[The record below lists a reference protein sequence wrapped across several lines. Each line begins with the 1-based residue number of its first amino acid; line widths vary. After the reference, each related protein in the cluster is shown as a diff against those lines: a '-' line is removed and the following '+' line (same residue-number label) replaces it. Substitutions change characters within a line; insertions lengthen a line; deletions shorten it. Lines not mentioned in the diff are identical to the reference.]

1 MKRRVLSFLAGAAA
15 ALALTALT
23 ATALAASGQV
33 QFNFAG
39 VALNGETKI
48 AAGSDIT
55 APNGQRV
62 PGSIL
67 YVDEAGGKTN
77 YLPIRTISELLGVK
91 VGYDSATR
99 TVLLGEQTAPASA
112 AVASG
117 LYWHRETDEDGV
129 TYASEDPGI
138 DYTEAPGYALT
149 KLPEGWGLESVRAG
163 MGGRGNL
170 SYRNGSG
177 GRISFSCAYP
187 DGGSYGW
194 SPGSGEI
201 PCRTVTVN
209 GHDAALYTYSSEY
222 GDSCLLVWEDEAG
235 VLFWFTGS
243 DVDPDTLVEAASSV
257 EPTSKTAP
265 ACEADWLP
273 GGYSWFETNASGG
286 AAETTWVGQGG
297 NITLT
302 CSATPLLMPEGD
314 GETVHFGGVTARF
327 WEAEKPHEAETDAW
341 EPETVG
347 GVIISSGTI
356 SGPQAADVAT
366 LAWTDGGLNFR
377 LHGTVDQENLLHV
390 AESLRIKLISDGTHK
405 SSPGVQSTPGLFCQ
419 QLWPQ
424 LQVKRVVTYRRKKQR
439 MPPAIRARKA
449 QHSAAP
455 MWSPTPEAVE
465 RAVISAVSSAP
476 RAPTAEASPQQS
488 QASARAGV
496 RSASRPPSR

>member
-1 MKRRVLSFLAGAAA
+1 KDRKVRGYVLPTARSTDRTAGGLSPGNTRRQKGRSSMKRRVLSFLAGAAA

-99 TVLLGEQTAPASA
+99 TVLLGEQTEPASA

-138 DYTEAPGYALT
+138 DYTEAPGYVLT

-209 GHDAALYTYSSEY
+209 GHDAALYTYS
-222 GDSCLLVWEDEAG
+222 
-235 VLFWFTGS
+235 
-243 DVDPDTLVEAASSV
+243 
-257 EPTSKTAP
+257 
-265 ACEADWLP
+265 
-273 GGYSWFETNASGG
+273 
-286 AAETTWVGQGG
+286 
-297 NITLT
+297 
-302 CSATPLLMPEGD
+302 
-314 GETVHFGGVTARF
+314 
-327 WEAEKPHEAETDAW
+327 
-341 EPETVG
+341 
-347 GVIISSGTI
+347 
-356 SGPQAADVAT
+356 
-366 LAWTDGGLNFR
+366 
-377 LHGTVDQENLLHV
+377 
-390 AESLRIKLISDGTHK
+390 
-405 SSPGVQSTPGLFCQ
+405 
-419 QLWPQ
+419 
-424 LQVKRVVTYRRKKQR
+424 
-439 MPPAIRARKA
+439 
-449 QHSAAP
+449 
-455 MWSPTPEAVE
+455 
-465 RAVISAVSSAP
+465 
-476 RAPTAEASPQQS
+476 
-488 QASARAGV
+488 
-496 RSASRPPSR
+496 